1 MHNLIDYKN
10 DKEVIIMICLSKVSK
25 AKVSRA
31 RSIQW
36 VRHNVEQKSYSTG
49 FCTQLCTARIPR
61 YLQHCFLILPQNH
74 LTVGRYVPKSCL
86 NTARIR
92 NLEDQHLYPLRDPCK
107 RCAQSTAKIN
117 WSMKLWALYKNI
129 QLDTI
134 YITALYYHTPPWS
147 EKHKLNCLLNF
158 RDSNLHL
165 YNCNALKQIETIC
178 M

>member
-1 MHNLIDYKN
+1 
-10 DKEVIIMICLSKVSK
+10 MICLSKVSK

-49 FCTQLCTARIPR
+49 FCAQLCTARISR

-92 NLEDQHLYPLRDPCK
+92 NLEEQHPLRDPRK
-107 RCAQSTAKIN
+107 RCAQNAAKIN

-129 QLDTI
+129 PLDTI
-134 YITALYYHTPPWS
+134 YVTALYYHTLPWVRNTS
-147 EKHKLNCLLNF
+147 WIVFSTLETQTYPFTTGMPLNKLKLFVC
-158 RDSNLHL
+158 SGEG
-165 YNCNALKQIETIC
+165 K
-178 M
+178 